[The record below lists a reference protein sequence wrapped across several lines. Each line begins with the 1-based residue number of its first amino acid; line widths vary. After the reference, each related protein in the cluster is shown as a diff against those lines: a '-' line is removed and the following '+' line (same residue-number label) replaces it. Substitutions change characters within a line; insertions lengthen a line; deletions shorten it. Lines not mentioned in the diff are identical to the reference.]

1 MKVKLNFSVEV
12 PRLKVN
18 AREPVLL
25 PSLND
30 DGERT
35 KTGVIYSWQ
44 LPQLNSDYHSS
55 NVYSEENYLLIAIVA
70 WYVTRK
76 GADHL

>member
-1 MKVKLNFSVEV
+1 MKVKLRFSVEV

-25 PSLND
+25 PSQND

-35 KTGVIYSWQ
+35 KAGVIYSLQ
-44 LPQLNSDYHSS
+44 LPQ
-55 NVYSEENYLLIAIVA
+55 
-70 WYVTRK
+70 
-76 GADHL
+76 